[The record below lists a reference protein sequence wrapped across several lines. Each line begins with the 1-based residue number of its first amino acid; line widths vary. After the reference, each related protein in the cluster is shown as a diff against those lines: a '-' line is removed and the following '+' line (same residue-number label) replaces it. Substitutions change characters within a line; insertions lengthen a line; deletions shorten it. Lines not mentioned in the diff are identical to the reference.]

1 LTAYLAGDVS
11 ACCIKNKLVTAVT
24 TAGLLAGL
32 FGSAFVPAAR
42 GAALTDNDA
51 PQTMA
56 YAAASATDTTYAYY
70 TTAAFP
76 VFTVNINPD
85 TNDGDDGTFSV
96 SVSGGTIRSCT
107 IAGTSM
113 TPGSVVATATSCSVA
128 LAFPDAAN
136 DSADW
141 TVTLNKL
148 TAGQTV
154 TVTVADDN
162 TQALLDSR
170 KIRGITAASLS
181 AISSVNTDAVDAGAD
196 SAFDTTVASLWTLGY
211 DELGVVQVDLK
222 NAYDTNP
229 TTFPLVEARITGPM
243 SVAATT
249 DNDCDEVAVPLAS
262 YGSSSTALS
271 ASDTADDINVCV
283 ISTDEDS
290 TSAGV
295 GTLTII
301 AGGVTV
307 LTQRINM
314 IGDATSIVLTQN
326 MKHFAVGA
334 TLDGTVDLNVAKIT
348 YKDAAG
354 NTLTAGDFD
363 ASVAFSIGGVTTA
376 LADAGVGGAFELVH
390 ASEAG
395 YVSLGNICAGKVSGD
410 TVKIDLEY
418 ENVDE
423 DLVTSSLTMT
433 CTDADGKITNIKMA
447 ASAANPGSDV
457 KLNLTVVDSAG
468 RACGYG
474 CTIPNATLVTRTPAG
489 TNADESI
496 DTLTE
501 VNGGDELTEANLT
514 GALFGANLVDGTAW
528 VKIQTPSTKGT
539 YAAIIDYADIET
551 GGAVALP
558 GSWTIRLV
566 SSDVAAAPSST
577 GLTAGA
583 KKLTA
588 TADFGA
594 TAGGAKIAFTLERSN
609 GTVKTY
615 YRKANADGVAK
626 FTLRFR
632 GTYEVTASYGDYIT
646 DTVILRKR

>member
-1 LTAYLAGDVS
+1 VS
-11 ACCIKNKLVTAVT
+11 IKNKLVTAVT

-32 FGSAFVPAAR
+32 FGSAFVPAVR
-42 GAALTDNDA
+42 AAAGTSDDA
-51 PQTMA
+51 AQTMA
-56 YAAASATDTTYAYY
+56 YGAASATDATYAYY
-70 TTAAFP
+70 TTTAYP
-76 VFTVNINPD
+76 VFTVLIAPD
-85 TNDGDDGTFSV
+85 SDAGADDVGNDSGTYSV
-96 SVSGGTIRSCT
+96 TVSGSTIRSCT
-107 IAGTSM
+107 LVASTDADGDSVIGA
-113 TPGSVVATATSCSVA
+113 VVATSTSCS
-128 LAFPDAAN
+128 AAVTFT
-136 DSADW
+136 DVLDRATW

-148 TAGQTV
+148 AAGATA

-162 TQALLDSR
+162 SATLTSSR

-181 AISSVNTDAVDAGAD
+181 AISPVNTDAVDAGDD
-196 SAFDTTVASLWTLGY
+196 SAFDATTVTSLWTLAY
-211 DELGVVQVDLK
+211 DAVGVVQVDLK
-222 NAYDTNP
+222 NEYDTSP

-243 SVAATT
+243 SVAVTT
-249 DNDCDEVAVPLAS
+249 DNDCDATAVPAAS
-262 YGSSSTALS
+262 YGASSTALS
-271 ASDTADDINVCV
+271 VSDTADDVNVCV
-283 ISTDEDS
+283 VATDEDS

-326 MKHFAVGA
+326 MKHFAVGGL
-334 TLDGTVDLNVAKIT
+334 LDGTADLNVAKIA

-354 NTLTAGDFD
+354 NTLTAANFD

-376 LADAGVGGAFELVH
+376 LADAGTGGAFEATHVS
-390 ASEAG
+390 AAG
-395 YVSLGNICAGKVSGD
+395 YISLGNICSGKVSGD

-423 DLVTSSLTMT
+423 DLVTGSFTMT
-433 CTDADGKITNIKMA
+433 CTDADGKITNMKLA

-457 KLNLTVVDSAG
+457 KVNLTVVDSAG

-474 CTIPNATLVTRTPAG
+474 CTIQDATLVTRSPIG
-489 TNADESI
+489 TGST
-496 DTLTE
+496 DTLT
-501 VNGGDELTEANLT
+501 NEAGNAVFAATHLE
-514 GALFGANLVDGTAW
+514 GADFGATLVDGAAW

-551 GGAVALP
+551 GGAVALA

-583 KKLTA
+583 KKLVA

-615 YRKANADGVAK
+615 YRKANADGVAT
-626 FTLRFR
+626 FTLRFK
-632 GTYEVTASYGDYIT
+632 GTYEVTASFGDYIT
-646 DTVILRKR
+646 DTVILKK

>member
-1 LTAYLAGDVS
+1 
-11 ACCIKNKLVTAVT
+11 
-24 TAGLLAGL
+24 
-32 FGSAFVPAAR
+32 
-42 GAALTDNDA
+42 
-51 PQTMA
+51 
-56 YAAASATDTTYAYY
+56 
-70 TTAAFP
+70 
-76 VFTVNINPD
+76 
-85 TNDGDDGTFSV
+85 
-96 SVSGGTIRSCT
+96 
-107 IAGTSM
+107 
-113 TPGSVVATATSCSVA
+113 
-128 LAFPDAAN
+128 
-136 DSADW
+136 
-141 TVTLNKL
+141 
-148 TAGQTV
+148 
-154 TVTVADDN
+154 
-162 TQALLDSR
+162 
-170 KIRGITAASLS
+170 
-181 AISSVNTDAVDAGAD
+181 
-196 SAFDTTVASLWTLGY
+196 
-211 DELGVVQVDLK
+211 
-222 NAYDTNP
+222 
-229 TTFPLVEARITGPM
+229 M

-501 VNGGDELTEANLT
+501 VNGGDELTETNLT

>member
-1 LTAYLAGDVS
+1 MS
-11 ACCIKNKLVTAVT
+11 IKNKLVTAVT

-32 FGSAFVPAAR
+32 FGSAFVPAVRA
-42 GAALTDNDA
+42 GDDDA
-51 PQTMA
+51 TQTMA

-70 TTAAFP
+70 TTSAYPA
-76 VFTVNINPD
+76 FTVTINAD
-85 TNDGDDGTFSV
+85 STTDDDGTYSV
-96 SVSGGTIRSCT
+96 SVSGGTIRSCAIAT
-107 IAGTSM
+107 SADAAAAVTFGGVVAGT
-113 TPGSVVATATSCSVA
+113 TSCSVSV
-128 LAFPDAAN
+128 DVTTISTAN
-136 DSADW
+136 TNTGNEAVW

-148 TAGQTV
+148 AAGATV
-154 TVTVADDN
+154 TVTVADDG
-162 TQALLDSR
+162 TQALLSSR
-170 KIRGITAASLS
+170 KIRGITAASLT
-181 AISSVNTDAVDAGAD
+181 AISSVNTDAVDAGND
-196 SAFDTTVASLWTLGY
+196 SAFDTAVTSLWTLAY
-211 DELGVVQVDLK
+211 DAVGVVQVDLR
-222 NAYDTNP
+222 NEYDTNP

-243 SVAATT
+243 SVAVTT
-249 DNDCDEVAVPLAS
+249 DNDCDAVAVPAAS
-262 YGSSSTALS
+262 YGASSTALS
-271 ASDTADDINVCV
+271 ASDTADDVNVCV

-334 TLDGTVDLNVAKIT
+334 TLDGTADLNVAKIA

-354 NTLTAGDFD
+354 NTLTAANFD

-376 LADAGVGGAFELVH
+376 LADAGTGGAFENVH
-390 ASEAG
+390 TSAAG
-395 YVSLGNICAGKVSGD
+395 YISLGNICAGKVSGD

-423 DLVTSSLTMT
+423 DLVTGSFTMT
-433 CTDADGKITNIKMA
+433 CTDADGKITNMKLA

-457 KLNLTVVDSAG
+457 KVNLTVVDSAG

-474 CTIPNATLVTRTPAG
+474 CTIQDATLVTRSPIG
-489 TNADESI
+489 TGNT
-496 DTLTE
+496 DTLTNE
-501 VNGGDELTEANLT
+501 AGDAVFAATHVQ
-514 GALFGANLVDGTAW
+514 GADFGATLVDGEAW
-528 VKIQTPSTKGT
+528 VKIQAPSTKGT

-551 GGAVALP
+551 GGAVALA

-566 SSDVAAAPSST
+566 SSDVAAAPSAT
-577 GLTAGA
+577 GLTAGK
-583 KKLTA
+583 KKLVA

-615 YRKANADGVAK
+615 YRKANADGVAT

-632 GTYEVTASYGDYIT
+632 GTYEVTASFGDYIT
-646 DTVILRKR
+646 DTVILKK

>member
-1 LTAYLAGDVS
+1 
-11 ACCIKNKLVTAVT
+11 
-24 TAGLLAGL
+24 
-32 FGSAFVPAAR
+32 
-42 GAALTDNDA
+42 
-51 PQTMA
+51 
-56 YAAASATDTTYAYY
+56 
-70 TTAAFP
+70 
-76 VFTVNINPD
+76 
-85 TNDGDDGTFSV
+85 
-96 SVSGGTIRSCT
+96 
-107 IAGTSM
+107 
-113 TPGSVVATATSCSVA
+113 
-128 LAFPDAAN
+128 
-136 DSADW
+136 
-141 TVTLNKL
+141 
-148 TAGQTV
+148 
-154 TVTVADDN
+154 VTVADDN

-170 KIRGITAASLS
+170 KIRGITAASLATIS
-181 AISSVNTDAVDAGAD
+181 AVHTDAVDAGGD
-196 SAFDTTVASLWTLGY
+196 SDFVTTVASLWTLGY

-222 NAYDTNP
+222 NVYDANP
-229 TTFPLVEARITGPM
+229 STFPLVEARITGPM

-249 DNDCDEVAVPLAS
+249 DNDCDAVAVPLAS

-334 TLDGTVDLNVAKIT
+334 TLDSTADLNVAKIS

-354 NTLTAGDFD
+354 NTLTAADFD
-363 ASVAFSIGGVTTA
+363 ASVAFSIGGVVTA
-376 LADAGVGGAFELVH
+376 LADAGTGATFEETH
-390 ASEAG
+390 ASAAG
-395 YVSLGNICAGKVSGD
+395 YISLGNICVGKVSGD

-433 CTDADGKITNIKMA
+433 CTDADGKITGIKL
-447 ASAANPGSDV
+447 ASSSANPGSDV
-457 KLNLTVVDSAG
+457 KVNLTVVDSAG

-474 CTIPNATLVTRTPAG
+474 CTIPNATLVTRTPVG
-489 TNADESI
+489 ADNT
-496 DTLTE
+496 DTLT
-501 VNGGDELTEANLT
+501 NEAGNAVFAATHLE
-514 GALFGANLVDGTAW
+514 GADFGATLVDGAAW
-528 VKIQTPSTKGT
+528 VKIQTPSDKGT
-539 YAAIIDYADIET
+539 YAAIIDYDDIET

-577 GLTAGA
+577 GLTAGK

-632 GTYEVTASYGDYIT
+632 GTYEVTASFGDYIT
-646 DTVILRKR
+646 DTVILKK

>member
-1 LTAYLAGDVS
+1 M
-11 ACCIKNKLVTAVT
+11 
-24 TAGLLAGL
+24 LAGL

-42 GAALTDNDA
+42 AAALTNDDA

-70 TTAAFP
+70 TTTAFP

-154 TVTVADDN
+154 TVTVADDG
-162 TQALLDSR
+162 TQTLLDSR
-170 KIRGITAASLS
+170 KIRGITAASLATIS
-181 AISSVNTDAVDAGAD
+181 AVHTDAVDAGAD
-196 SAFDTTVASLWTLGY
+196 SDFDTAVASLWTLGY
-211 DELGVVQVDLK
+211 DERGVVQVDLK
-222 NAYDTNP
+222 NGYDANP
-229 TTFPLVEARITGPM
+229 STFPLVEARITGPM

-249 DNDCDEVAVPLAS
+249 DNDCAVADVPLAS

-271 ASDTADDINVCV
+271 ASDTNDDINVCV

-334 TLDGTVDLNVAKIT
+334 ELDGTADLNVAKIA

-354 NTLTAGDFD
+354 NTLTAADFD
-363 ASVAFSIGGVTTA
+363 ASVAFYIGGEVTA
-376 LADAGVGGAFELVH
+376 LVDAGTDAAFEATH
-390 ASEAG
+390 TSAAG
-395 YVSLGNICAGKVSGD
+395 YISLGDICAAKDSGD
-410 TVKIDLEY
+410 TVKIDVEY

-423 DLVTSSLTMT
+423 DLVTGSFTMT

-447 ASAANPGSDV
+447 ASSANPGSDV
-457 KLNLTVVDSAG
+457 KVNLTVVDSEG
-468 RACGYG
+468 LACGYG
-474 CTIPNATLVTRTPAG
+474 CTIQDATLVTRTPVG
-489 TNADESI
+489 TNNT
-496 DTLTE
+496 DTLTNE
-501 VNGGDELTEANLT
+501 AGDAVFAATHVQ
-514 GALFGANLVDGTAW
+514 GADFGATLVDGTAW

-539 YAAIIDYADIET
+539 YAAIIDYSDIET
-551 GGAVALP
+551 GGAVALA

-577 GLTAGA
+577 NLTAGA

-594 TAGGAKIAFTLERSN
+594 TAGGAKIAFTLEKAN

-632 GTYEVTASYGDYIT
+632 GTFEVTASYGDYIT
-646 DTVILRKR
+646 DTVILKK